1 MDHRP
6 KTAEQHVD
14 RLDQARL
21 EFGDLRVADEYD
33 TNSMGD
39 VLDFRSLLE
48 RDVVALKQVLI
59 AGRYPFGK
67 IDLPFMRIV
76 EQQSGRV
83 LSSRDLLRMVNAT
96 HLLRLN
102 TGPR

>member
-14 RLDQARL
+14 RRDQARF

-33 TNSMGD
+33 TDSMGD
-39 VLDFRSLLE
+39 VLDFLGPLE
-48 RDVVALKQVLI
+48 RDVVALKQTLI
-59 AGRYPFGK
+59 ADRYPFGK

-83 LSSRDLLRMVNAT
+83 LSSKDLLRMVNAT